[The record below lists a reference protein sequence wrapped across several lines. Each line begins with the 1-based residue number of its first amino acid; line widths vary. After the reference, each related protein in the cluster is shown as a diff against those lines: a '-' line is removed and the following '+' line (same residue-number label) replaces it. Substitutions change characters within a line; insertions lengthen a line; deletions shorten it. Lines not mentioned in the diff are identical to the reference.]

1 MESSPFS
8 LVHERNRPISGLGR
22 SDPRQN
28 QRGHHRNYPST
39 RPHFIR
45 SSDIIPIT
53 LPEITRYFQAS
64 ARLAVLVCSLA
75 ALSFAQTTQGIITG
89 QIADAHDGN
98 PLPGARITATHVAS
112 GVMSRADSDSA
123 GYYFLPLLSPG
134 IYFIRIEAGIRY
146 QAKEVHE
153 LELAVAA
160 SLNLDLRL
168 RPFDDVWE
176 QKQRQS

>member
-1 MESSPFS
+1 MKSGPFG
-8 LVHERNRPISGLGR
+8 LVHKANGPFPGLGR

-28 QRGHHRNYPST
+28 QRGHHRNYPSA

-134 IYFIRIEAGIRY
+134 VYYIRVEAGIRY
-146 QAKEVHE
+146 HAKVVHE
-153 LELAVAA
+153 LVLAVAA
-160 SLNLDLRL
+160 SPNLEL
-168 RPFDDVWE
+168 RPRRCV
-176 QKQRQS
+176 